1 MKPTILIDKNIPFI
15 QGILEPFADVEYLD
29 ASNFTSKKIRMA
41 DALII
46 RTRTR
51 CNKSLLQ
58 NSNVKLIV
66 SATIGFDHIDT
77 DFCERN
83 GIEWYNTPGC
93 NATSV
98 AQYMASVF
106 AFLEQKEECDLRGK
120 KLGIVGVGNIGR
132 EVEKIAHF
140 FEMSVLRNDPLR
152 EVLEKNE
159 QFVSLRTIASEADIV
174 TFHTPLTDKG
184 NFPSRY
190 LANADFFAQLKKQP
204 YIINS
209 ARGGVVSEVALK
221 IAFEKKQIAGFVLDC
236 WENEPQV
243 DEFLLNNAILATPHI
258 AGYSADG
265 KKNSTEQS
273 VRLVSRFFGFGID
286 DFRLKV
292 LALPQEVCFA
302 RNDLSRICLQ
312 SYDIEEDS
320 EKLKTHPELFEEFR
334 SNYPMRREILLRR
347 K

>member
-1 MKPTILIDKNIPFI
+1 M
-15 QGILEPFADVEYLD
+15 
-29 ASNFTSKKIRMA
+29 
-41 DALII
+41 
-46 RTRTR
+46 
-51 CNKSLLQ
+51 
-58 NSNVKLIV
+58 
-66 SATIGFDHIDT
+66 
-77 DFCERN
+77 
-83 GIEWYNTPGC
+83 
-93 NATSV
+93 
-98 AQYMASVF
+98 
-106 AFLEQKEECDLRGK
+106 
-120 KLGIVGVGNIGR
+120 
-132 EVEKIAHF
+132 
-140 FEMSVLRNDPLR
+140 
-152 EVLEKNE
+152 
-159 QFVSLRTIASEADIV
+159 
-174 TFHTPLTDKG
+174 
-184 NFPSRY
+184 
-190 LANADFFAQLKKQP
+190 
-204 YIINS
+204 
-209 ARGGVVSEVALK
+209 VSEDALK

-312 SYDIEEDS
+312 SYDIEGDS

>member
-15 QGILEPFADVEYLD
+15 QGIMEPFADVEYLD

-98 AQYMASVF
+98 AQYIASVF

-120 KLGIVGVGNIGR
+120 KLGIVGVGNVGR

-140 FEMSVLRNDPLR
+140 
-152 EVLEKNE
+152 
-159 QFVSLRTIASEADIV
+159 
-174 TFHTPLTDKG
+174 
-184 NFPSRY
+184 
-190 LANADFFAQLKKQP
+190 
-204 YIINS
+204 
-209 ARGGVVSEVALK
+209 
-221 IAFEKKQIAGFVLDC
+221 
-236 WENEPQV
+236 
-243 DEFLLNNAILATPHI
+243 
-258 AGYSADG
+258 
-265 KKNSTEQS
+265 
-273 VRLVSRFFGFGID
+273 
-286 DFRLKV
+286 
-292 LALPQEVCFA
+292 
-302 RNDLSRICLQ
+302 
-312 SYDIEEDS
+312 
-320 EKLKTHPELFEEFR
+320 
-334 SNYPMRREILLRR
+334 
-347 K
+347 